1 MQIAT
6 TSTQQQ
12 IHRGARRIKLKTN
25 YNKKGVHDKQD
36 WEPHYDVTT
45 TMSAK
50 KQEDISF
57 RTERKR
63 NVKPETQRLRL
74 DFNPGTY
81 GFLTDINKIDLVK
94 S

>member
-1 MQIAT
+1 M
-6 TSTQQQ
+6 
-12 IHRGARRIKLKTN
+12 
-25 YNKKGVHDKQD
+25 HDKQD

-57 RTERKR
+57 RTEDG

-81 GFLTDINKIDLVK
+81 GLNAASALFGSVLFTPNLRNRKL
-94 S
+94 